1 MYIRTTLIIQD
12 NFPVVKEI
20 QNFTFGGGGSY
31 MKVVRGASDDNCH
44 FYAELAVP
52 LLTPI
57 AALGKQQDG
66 DNSSL
71 SLKLSSS
78 SF

>member
-1 MYIRTTLIIQD
+1 
-12 NFPVVKEI
+12 
-20 QNFTFGGGGSY
+20 

-57 AALGKQQDG
+57 AALGNQQDG

-78 SF
+78 SFFDSLQPLIKFTMKWTIT